1 MKETL
6 LASEILRPERAGQ
19 RRARVEAFRPD
30 MANMLERLVFIDEP
44 KVRASETPLHTNRV
58 KTTGWA
64 TVGKRLI
71 EHARFGHRYTRPPAC
86 AGPGSSSRAFVAT
99 G

>member
-1 MKETL
+1 
-6 LASEILRPERAGQ
+6 
-19 RRARVEAFRPD
+19 

-44 KVRASETPLHTNRV
+44 KVSASETPLQTDRV
-58 KTTGWA
+58 KTTDWA

-71 EHARFGHRYTRPPAC
+71 EHARFGHQHTRPPAC
-86 AGPGSSSRAFVAT
+86 AGPGASSRAFVAT